1 MIVDDFFMFRSRARK
16 SGLILRFVEGQ
27 PVILILISQQ
37 KRVNYRFFFEFI
49 LGFVE
54 GLQTIVSYECFV
66 CICV

>member
-37 KRVNYRFFFEFI
+37 KMFNQWRS
-49 LGFVE
+49 LGEEWSLHALCVV
-54 GLQTIVSYECFV
+54 GGNIKPLIVGR
-66 CICV
+66 

>member
-37 KRVNYRFFFEFI
+37 NMFYQWRSLREGWFFYALCAVRVNIKPFI
-49 LGFVE
+49 VGR
-54 GLQTIVSYECFV
+54 
-66 CICV
+66 